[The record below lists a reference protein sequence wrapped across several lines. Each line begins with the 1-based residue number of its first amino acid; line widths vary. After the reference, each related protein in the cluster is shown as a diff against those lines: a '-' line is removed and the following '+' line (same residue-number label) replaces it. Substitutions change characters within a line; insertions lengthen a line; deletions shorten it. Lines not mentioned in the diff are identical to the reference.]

1 MTSAGKRVLR
11 EGRPPDIEKIKG
23 WVSAA
28 KRAVAA

>member
-1 MTSAGKRVLR
+1 LR

>member
-1 MTSAGKRVLR
+1 VLR

-23 WVSAA
+23 WVDAA